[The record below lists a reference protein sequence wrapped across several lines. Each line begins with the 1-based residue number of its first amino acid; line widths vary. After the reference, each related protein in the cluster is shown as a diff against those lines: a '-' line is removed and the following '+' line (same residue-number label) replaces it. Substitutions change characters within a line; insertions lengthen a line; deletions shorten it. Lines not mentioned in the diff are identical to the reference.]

1 MNVLELIE
9 DGHWEKSAGAL
20 GKDKK
25 QVCRKDEEDWPCSAI
40 QSARRQAKADRGS
53 TTGSSKT

>member
-9 DGHWEKSAGAL
+9 DGHWEKSTGAL

-40 QSARRQAKADRGS
+40 RAARVTRRT
-53 TTGSSKT
+53 TTGST